1 LKSGPSIHER
11 WRCSWFGLLAGAVIV
26 SWVSIFLGISQGS
39 GAVIPENRSTWFV
52 DMNRFTRA
60 AHAGLR
66 CEDCHGTMM
75 EGTQKHPEPVEL
87 RQEATRVYD
96 YSRCKSCHLKAY
108 ERYGL
113 GGHAKVLREQ
123 TAARATGL
131 PIPTDPKAHAPTC
144 GHCHSS
150 HYDRSGL
157 SRLDTG
163 IRQVLTCGSCHP
175 AHAQSYL
182 EDRHGRVGIH
192 LEGANAAYCSDC
204 HGAHTVVSLRE
215 KDKALSACRRC
226 HPEAE
231 ALFTDFVVH
240 ASLKTVPVKGTTEDA
255 ARQKT
260 RVLLHRIKVIA
271 ALVVGLTLAL
281 FFAHNFLWVLREL
294 HEKLRK
300 R

>member
-1 LKSGPSIHER
+1 MKSGPS
-11 WRCSWFGLLAGAVIV
+11 CSWFGLLAGAVIV

-192 LEGANAAYCSDC
+192 LEGANAANNSSFGYAAGTYCII
-204 HGAHTVVSLRE
+204 
-215 KDKALSACRRC
+215 
-226 HPEAE
+226 
-231 ALFTDFVVH
+231 TDG
-240 ASLKTVPVKGTTEDA
+240 KIYTYDA
-255 ARQKT
+255 AGGFGSTVQ
-260 RVLLHRIKVIA
+260 VDIQDV
-271 ALVVGLTLAL
+271 
-281 FFAHNFLWVLREL
+281 WVRNDSTTTTGII
-294 HEKLRK
+294 RWWAWG
-300 R
+300 